1 MALQAASPM
10 EKARKGTQP
19 MRKYHDSGSDVKG
32 YLLICLILYIFFPLN
47 RYRHMCQSL
56 VCFVNQQTADDY
68 QHTKIVV
75 IRYKTTIDS

>member
-10 EKARKGTQP
+10 EKARKGAQP

-32 YLLICLILYIFFPLN
+32 YLLICLILYIFFSLN
-47 RYRHMCQSL
+47 RYRHTCQSL
-56 VCFVNQQTADDY
+56 VCFVNQQTDDY